1 MKKEELNDI
10 NYINNI
16 KKVFSKSPKLNIEI
30 LNSMLLKKG
39 EIIQLD
45 PLGMIKNSLRNE
57 RDGYTFFG
65 YFPPNYI
72 NKIDFMLKPKE
83 PSFEERFIGKH
94 FQIKFNPYSLKYHI
108 MDLGCGFGTFKK
120 LISQTII
127 KDNFFINIGNSYIV
141 FTFNDDDKKENLKN
155 DDIDIIFIKIF
166 TPNINYEKIS
176 FNPLNKSKLYIGR
189 DLNNDISINDEI
201 LSRIHCTV
209 FYKKKIGW
217 LIKDGNIKENNMVTP
232 STNGTW
238 LMINEDTEI
247 INNMIFKSNQNLFK
261 CIYIYDN

>member
-72 NKIDFMLKPKE
+72 NKIDFM
-83 PSFEERFIGKH
+83 FRMWIWYF
-94 FQIKFNPYSLKYHI
+94 
-108 MDLGCGFGTFKK
+108 
-120 LISQTII
+120 
-127 KDNFFINIGNSYIV
+127 
-141 FTFNDDDKKENLKN
+141 
-155 DDIDIIFIKIF
+155 
-166 TPNINYEKIS
+166 
-176 FNPLNKSKLYIGR
+176 
-189 DLNNDISINDEI
+189 
-201 LSRIHCTV
+201 
-209 FYKKKIGW
+209 
-217 LIKDGNIKENNMVTP
+217 
-232 STNGTW
+232 
-238 LMINEDTEI
+238 
-247 INNMIFKSNQNLFK
+247 
-261 CIYIYDN
+261 

>member
-1 MKKEELNDI
+1 
-10 NYINNI
+10 
-16 KKVFSKSPKLNIEI
+16 
-30 LNSMLLKKG
+30 
-39 EIIQLD
+39 
-45 PLGMIKNSLRNE
+45 
-57 RDGYTFFG
+57 
-65 YFPPNYI
+65 
-72 NKIDFMLKPKE
+72 
-83 PSFEERFIGKH
+83 
-94 FQIKFNPYSLKYHI
+94 

-247 INNMIFKSNQNLFK
+247 NNNMIFKSNQNLFK